1 MFYKPRKISL
11 CQEQLVQFSSSLQ
24 NSKLDAALNQS
35 HKCQFLTSSLRQGNS
50 QIPRWQQREAS
61 VKTPQELPPP
71 HSWCRG
77 QRQKWEIINIRNKR
91 EGNKVGEF
99 NAMMHYQPSA
109 CDATRRE
116 QTLSHFESRF
126 LPWMWRRLEKLSV
139 ISLKVP
145 ARLIFSY
152 SERCEVSYGSQ
163 EELTPQ
169 FTILVGQGCCL
180 A

>member
-1 MFYKPRKISL
+1 MPKPCCCPPRSL
-11 CQEQLVQFSSSLQ
+11 CHSLGGSREKTV
-24 NSKLDAALNQS
+24 SKL
-35 HKCQFLTSSLRQGNS
+35 HKSC
-50 QIPRWQQREAS
+50 
-61 VKTPQELPPP
+61 LPPTTDAGG
-71 HSWCRG
+71 RDG
-77 QRQKWEIINIRNKR
+77 NDRELNIRNKR
-91 EGNKVGEF
+91 EGNKASKF
-99 NAMMHYQPSA
+99 NALTHSQLSA

-116 QTLSHFESRF
+116 QTLSRFESRF
-126 LPWMWRRLEKLSV
+126 LPWMWRRFEKLHV

-163 EELTPQ
+163 EELSPQ